1 MKNKIHV
8 YPIEAVNKLSANT
21 IMEALGIKIT
31 AVHEDYIEGTMPVD
45 KRTHQVH
52 GILHGGASVVLAET
66 LGSIG
71 AALTVDPTKFRCVG
85 LDINANHIKGVKS
98 GVVTGT
104 AKPLHT
110 GRNTQVWQIE
120 IKNET
125 GELVCISRLTVA
137 VVPIQQ

>member
-8 YPIEAVNKLSANT
+8 HPIDAVNKLAANT
-21 IMEALGIKIT
+21 IMEALDIKIT

-71 AALTVDPTKFRCVG
+71 AALTVDPTMFRCVG
-85 LDINANHIKGVKS
+85 LDINANHIKAVRS
-98 GVVTGT
+98 GLVTGT

-120 IKNET
+120 IKNDT
-125 GELVCISRLTVA
+125 SDLVCISRLTIA